1 LSGPSTLLLPST
13 ASNFAGHYLEIK
25 YGDNLTILPAC
36 LGQSTAGSAG
46 LVEGRNVSIEYRF
59 AEGQLDRL
67 HKER

>member
-1 LSGPSTLLLPST
+1 MSGPSTLLLP
-13 ASNFAGHYLEIK
+13 FDGLEFLEIK

-46 LVEGRNVSIEYRF
+46 FVEGRNVSIEYRF

-67 HKER
+67 HKES